1 MKENE
6 MQKLRRK
13 LTLLGAVM
21 ALFLLGSVVFAAWL
35 VTGNGNG
42 AAQATSAQNLVVA
55 PGTTTADLY
64 PGATGAVKVNVT
76 NPNPFG
82 VTITSIAG
90 NGAVTTG
97 QAGCTTTGV
106 TFTAPTTTGQVIAA
120 GATLNLT
127 LPNAASMSNAS
138 LNACQGATF
147 DVPVTVSASSN

>member
-1 MKENE
+1 

-42 AAQATSAQNLVVA
+42 AAQATTAANLIVT

-64 PGATGAVKVNVT
+64 PGTTGAVRVNVN

-82 VTITSIAG
+82 VTITSIAA
-90 NGAVTTG
+90 NGAVTTT
-97 QAGCTTTGV
+97 APGCTTTGV

-120 GATLNLT
+120 GATATLT

-138 LNACQGATF
+138 DNACQGATF
-147 DVPVTVSASSN
+147 SVPVTVSASSS

>member
-1 MKENE
+1 

-42 AAQATSAQNLVVA
+42 AAQATTAANLVVT

-64 PGATGAVKVNVT
+64 PGATGAVKVNVN

-82 VTITSIAG
+82 VTITSIAA
-90 NGAVTTG
+90 NGAVTTSA
-97 QAGCTTTGV
+97 AGCTTTGV

-120 GATLNLT
+120 GATVNLT
-127 LPNAASMSNAS
+127 LAGAAAMSNAS

>member
-1 MKENE
+1 

-64 PGATGAVKVNVT
+64 PGSDGDVELTIE
-76 NPNPFG
+76 NPNPFDVEVSSIVG
-82 VTITSIAG
+82 DGPVTS
-90 NGAVTTG
+90 GAP
-97 QAGCTTTGV
+97 GCSTTGV
-106 TFTAPTTTGQVIAA
+106 SFTDETGMTLAIAA
-120 GATLNLT
+120 GATATVSLDD
-127 LPNAASMSNAS
+127 AASMSNAS
-138 LNACQGATF
+138 DNGCQGATF
-147 DVPVTVSASSN
+147 SVPVTVSASSN

>member
-1 MKENE
+1 

-42 AAQATSAQNLVVA
+42 AAQATTAANLVVT

-64 PGATGAVKVNVT
+64 PGSTGAVKVNVN

-97 QAGCTTTGV
+97 AAGCTTTGV
-106 TFTAPTTTGQVIAA
+106 TFTAPVTTGQVIAA
-120 GATLNLT
+120 GATVNLT
-127 LPNAASMSNAS
+127 LPNAAAMSNAS

-147 DVPVTVSASSN
+147 NVPVTVSASSN

>member
-1 MKENE
+1 

-42 AAQATSAQNLVVA
+42 AAQATSAANLVVT

-64 PGATGAVKVNVT
+64 PGATGAVKVNVN
-76 NPNPFG
+76 NPNAFA
-82 VTITSIAG
+82 VTITSIAA
-90 NGAVTTG
+90 NGAVTT
-97 QAGCTTTGV
+97 AAPGCTTTGV

-120 GATLNLT
+120 GATANLT
-127 LPNAASMSNAS
+127 LAGAAAMSNAS

-147 DVPVTVSASSN
+147 NVPVTVSASSN

>member
-42 AAQATSAQNLVVA
+42 AAQATSAENLVVA

-64 PGATGAVKVNVT
+64 PGASGAVKVNVT

-106 TFTAPTTTGQVIAA
+106 TFTAPATTGQVIAA

-147 DVPVTVSASSN
+147 NVPLTVSASSN

>member
-1 MKENE
+1 MKENK

-138 LNACQGATF
+138 LNACQGAMF

>member
-1 MKENE
+1 

-42 AAQATSAQNLVVA
+42 AAQATSAANLVVA

-76 NPNPFG
+76 NPNPFA
-82 VTITSIAG
+82 VTVTSIAG
-90 NGAVTTG
+90 NGAATSTVP
-97 QAGCTTTGV
+97 ACNASTGV
-106 TFTAPTTTGQVIAA
+106 SFTAPSTTGQVIAA
-120 GATLNLT
+120 GATANLT
-127 LPNAASMSNAS
+127 LAGAASMSNAS
-138 LNACQGATF
+138 DNACQGQTF
-147 DVPVTVSASSN
+147 SIPLSVTASSN